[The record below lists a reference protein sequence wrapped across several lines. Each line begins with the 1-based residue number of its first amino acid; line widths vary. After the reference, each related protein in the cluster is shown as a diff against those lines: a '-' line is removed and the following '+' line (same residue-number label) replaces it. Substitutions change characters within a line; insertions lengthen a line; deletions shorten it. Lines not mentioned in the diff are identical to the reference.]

1 LGRAALVRR
10 FKTTVLNRRTRYLL
24 FPDRQ
29 RRSGPAKIEALL
41 LDLGLLTGAGASLF
55 SSLPP
60 KWALDR
66 DNHDA

>member
-1 LGRAALVRR
+1 MRR
-10 FKTTVLNRRTRYLL
+10 FKTTVLNRRTRYLP

-41 LDLGLLTGAGASLF
+41 LDLGLLTGAGASLLF

>member
-1 LGRAALVRR
+1 
-10 FKTTVLNRRTRYLL
+10 LL

-41 LDLGLLTGAGASLF
+41 LDLGLPTGAGASLF